1 MPAFGIYRT
10 LVIST
15 EQITKSETVVSIV
28 TKTGEKGIARVP
40 ACAARSSLT
49 SHTIEL
55 EPNRRLSAIA
65 FCWLDIGFKAHY
77 SFINR

>member
-10 LVIST
+10 LTIRT
-15 EQITKSETVVSIV
+15 EKITSNDTEVSCLI
-28 TKTGEKGIARVP
+28 KEGEKGIARCV
-40 ACAARSSLT
+40 ACTAFSNLFSQ
-49 SHTIEL
+49 TIEL